1 MQRALPFPG
10 FGAPPPRAA
19 FRLPPR
25 KREAAPGA
33 RPDLAAPAMSA
44 DDIARG
50 TARLFQDMGFE
61 TLAELRLA
69 SGRRVDVIGLDGRG
83 RFVVAEVKS
92 GVADWRADDKWP
104 EYLPFCDWLYV
115 AVGPAFP
122 LDRLPAEVGVVVA
135 DRYGGEVARPAPKG
149 RMAAAERRRQT
160 VLFARA
166 ASGRLRRL
174 DAMQEGVGA

>member
-1 MQRALPFPG
+1 MPFPG

-92 GVADWRADDKWP
+92 GIADCAPTTNGPNISRSATGSMSRSAP
-104 EYLPFCDWLYV
+104 PF
-115 AVGPAFP
+115 P
-122 LDRLPAEVGVVVA
+122 
-135 DRYGGEVARPAPKG
+135 
-149 RMAAAERRRQT
+149 
-160 VLFARA
+160 
-166 ASGRLRRL
+166 
-174 DAMQEGVGA
+174 